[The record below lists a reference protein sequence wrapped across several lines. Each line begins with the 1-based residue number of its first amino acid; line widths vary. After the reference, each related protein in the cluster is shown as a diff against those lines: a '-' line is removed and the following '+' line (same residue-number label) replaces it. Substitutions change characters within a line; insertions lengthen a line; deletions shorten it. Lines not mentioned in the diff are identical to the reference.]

1 MAQCQASCGGSCT
14 AEANVDCQV
23 SCQTS
28 GSASCEAS
36 LMGGCTAQCSAPMG
50 ALFCDGQYVDVGGD
64 IESCLTDLKNLLN
77 ITVTASGSANCSGDQ
92 CTAMGQASASCAA
105 SPEGGAPLSGGFAI
119 VGLGAIGA
127 AVARRRARKHTA

>member
-1 MAQCQASCGGSCT
+1 
-14 AEANVDCQV
+14 
-23 SCQTS
+23 
-28 GSASCEAS
+28 
-36 LMGGCTAQCSAPMG
+36 MG

-77 ITVTASGSANCSGDQ
+77 IQVSGSASCSGDE

-105 SPEGGAPLSGGFAI
+105 SPDGGAPLSGGFAI
-119 VGLGAIGA
+119 VGLGALGA